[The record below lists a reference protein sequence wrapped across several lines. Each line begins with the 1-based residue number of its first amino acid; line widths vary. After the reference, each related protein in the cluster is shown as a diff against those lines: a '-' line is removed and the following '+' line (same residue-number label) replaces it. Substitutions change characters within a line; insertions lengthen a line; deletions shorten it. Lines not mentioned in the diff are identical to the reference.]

1 MTFHI
6 SSLIILS
13 IPKSLPILAEK
24 VKALEGAEITNSDD
38 IGKTIVVLESENENM
53 ITDTIEQLRE
63 IQGVVSVSLSYH
75 HSE

>member
-1 MTFHI
+1 MTLHI

-13 IPKSLPILAEK
+13 LPKSLPMLAEK
-24 VKALEGAEITNSDD
+24 VESLKGAEITNSDD

-53 ITDTIEQLRE
+53 ITDTIEQLRD
-63 IQGVVSVSLSYH
+63 IQGVVSVALSYH